1 MLRLPKLLAL
11 ILLVTAAPVQAQQDR
26 GGMSLAPSLV
36 QSQGTPSLRPA
47 AGGSAG
53 FTCSGKRVCREMAS
67 CAEAVFNLR
76 QCGASQLDRDRDG
89 IPCESICR

>member
-1 MLRLPKLLAL
+1 MLRLPRLLAL
-11 ILLVTAAPVQAQQDR
+11 ILLVAVPVQAQQER
-26 GGMSLAPSLV
+26 GGMSLVPSLV
-36 QSQGTPSLRPA
+36 QSQGAPSPRPGVNGS
-47 AGGSAG
+47 GGG

-67 CAEAVFNLR
+67 CAEAMFNLR